1 MLRQIPQEQLD
12 KDTVEMME
20 KLKSRSNKY
29 KGQWSDVLNKKFCA
43 SIEKYGTKWKKIA
56 KLLGKSVL

>member
-1 MLRQIPQEQLD
+1 
-12 KDTVEMME
+12 MME
-20 KLKSRSNKY
+20 KLKFRSNKY
-29 KGQWSDVLNKKFCA
+29 KGQWSDELNKKFCA